1 MKLPSISDGDGRRA
15 WTFLALV
22 GGAMVFTVFAA
33 VGVFLVRQFASYS
46 FYLALAAHAQV
57 ALVLLSLGAL
67 LVKRTISAGR
77 DGLTYADHGEAA
89 AQAAKETAAAADRK
103 ADEIASAVD
112 DPDGGKA

>member
-1 MKLPSISDGDGRRA
+1 MKLPSISDRDGRKA

-33 VGVFLVRQFASYS
+33 VGVYLVRKFAGYS

-77 DGLTYADHGEAA
+77 DGLTYSDQGDAVAHAARETAEAA
-89 AQAAKETAAAADRK
+89 SEK
-103 ADEIASAVD
+103 AEEIAAAVD
-112 DPDGGKA
+112 DPDGGKQ